1 MKRAIIFIILI
12 IGITFFWSCKDNNIN
27 DNNID
32 NKKLDSKEENI
43 VDKGTKEENEDKLQK
58 NIEEM
63 SLNEKIGQML
73 IVGFDGQNINE
84 NIKSLILDNHV
95 GGVIFF
101 SNNVES
107 LEGVIN
113 LTNELKKINT
123 SNKFPLFI
131 AVDEEG
137 GSVSRTPNEFLAI
150 PSAQYIG
157 AFDDENINY
166 NIGKIIADELKQQG
180 YNMDFA
186 PSLDILSN
194 PYNTVI
200 GDRSYG
206 ETSDIVSRLG
216 IKTMEGIRDSSI
228 VSVIKHFPGHGDTD
242 VDSHYGLPLVEK
254 SLAELKELELIPF
267 ENAIKAGADAI
278 MISHILLTK
287 IDSENPA
294 TMSKEVITNVLREN
308 MEFDGVVIT
317 DDMTMGAI
325 IENYDIGEASVKSI
339 NAGADIILVCH
350 GYENE
355 LNVINS
361 IKNAVKNN
369 IISEER
375 INESVYRIL
384 KLKEKYKITNENIEI
399 NTDVSNINKRIEN
412 IFD

>member
-43 VDKGTKEENEDKLQK
+43 VDKSTKEENEDKLQK
-58 NIEEM
+58 NIEEI

>member
-1 MKRAIIFIILI
+1 
-12 IGITFFWSCKDNNIN
+12 
-27 DNNID
+27 
-32 NKKLDSKEENI
+32 
-43 VDKGTKEENEDKLQK
+43 
-58 NIEEM
+58 
-63 SLNEKIGQML
+63 ML
-73 IVGFDGQNINE
+73 A
-84 NIKSLILDNHV
+84 
-95 GGVIFF
+95 VIFF

-113 LTNELKKINT
+113 LTNEFKKINT

>member
-361 IKNAVKNN
+361 IKM
-369 IISEER
+369 
-375 INESVYRIL
+375 L
-384 KLKEKYKITNENIEI
+384 
-399 NTDVSNINKRIEN
+399 
-412 IFD
+412 

>member
-43 VDKGTKEENEDKLQK
+43 VDKSTKEENEDKLQK

-113 LTNELKKINT
+113 LTNEFKKINT

>member
-43 VDKGTKEENEDKLQK
+43 VDKSTKEENEDKLQK

-113 LTNELKKINT
+113 LTNEFKKINT

-180 YNMDFA
+180 
-186 PSLDILSN
+186 
-194 PYNTVI
+194 
-200 GDRSYG
+200 
-206 ETSDIVSRLG
+206 
-216 IKTMEGIRDSSI
+216 
-228 VSVIKHFPGHGDTD
+228 
-242 VDSHYGLPLVEK
+242 
-254 SLAELKELELIPF
+254 
-267 ENAIKAGADAI
+267 
-278 MISHILLTK
+278 
-287 IDSENPA
+287 
-294 TMSKEVITNVLREN
+294 
-308 MEFDGVVIT
+308 
-317 DDMTMGAI
+317 
-325 IENYDIGEASVKSI
+325 
-339 NAGADIILVCH
+339 
-350 GYENE
+350 
-355 LNVINS
+355 
-361 IKNAVKNN
+361 
-369 IISEER
+369 
-375 INESVYRIL
+375 
-384 KLKEKYKITNENIEI
+384 
-399 NTDVSNINKRIEN
+399 
-412 IFD
+412 

>member
-43 VDKGTKEENEDKLQK
+43 VDKSTKEENEDKLQK

-113 LTNELKKINT
+113 LINEFKKINT

>member
-43 VDKGTKEENEDKLQK
+43 VDKSTKEENEDKLQK

-113 LTNELKKINT
+113 LTNEFKKINT

-278 MISHILLTK
+278 MISHILLTM

>member
-43 VDKGTKEENEDKLQK
+43 VDKSTKEENEDKLQK

-113 LTNELKKINT
+113 LTNEFKKINT

-375 INESVYRIL
+375 INESDYRIL

>member
-43 VDKGTKEENEDKLQK
+43 VDKSTKEENEDKLQK

>member
-32 NKKLDSKEENI
+32 NKQLDSKEENI
-43 VDKGTKEENEDKLQK
+43 VDKSTKEENEDKLQK

-113 LTNELKKINT
+113 LTNEFKKINT